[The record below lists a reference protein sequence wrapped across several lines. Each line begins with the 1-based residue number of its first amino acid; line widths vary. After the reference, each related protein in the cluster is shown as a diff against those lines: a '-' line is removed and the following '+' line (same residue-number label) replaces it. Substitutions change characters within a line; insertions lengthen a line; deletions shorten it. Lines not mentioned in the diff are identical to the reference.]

1 MDGALDRSMSVAAMG
16 LMVLLASGSGGLGL
30 PLLVHA
36 FHLSTLLLH
45 LLAACLAV
53 VLSSLVLAVV
63 HALMLGMGIG
73 NRRGL
78 CERRNGKGKRN
89 CANDA
94 LHLKISENLKFE
106 TVIELQPFLGGG
118 VAISGS
124 VPSNRAAICPVRG
137 AEGFTPAAGAGASA
151 AGSAVHIAVQSIFE
165 AGAWF

>member
-16 LMVLLASGSGGLGL
+16 LMVLLASGSGRLGL
-30 PLLVHA
+30 ALLVHA
-36 FHLSTLLLH
+36 FHLAALLLH

-53 VLSSLVLAVV
+53 VLSSFVLAVV

-89 CANDA
+89 RANDG

-106 TVIELQPFLGGG
+106 TVIERQLCLGGG

-124 VPSNRAAICPVRG
+124 LPSKRAAISTVRG
-137 AEGFTPAAGAGASA
+137 ADGFKTEAGAGASV

-165 AGAWF
+165 AGA